1 MPRLIRRSLAFL
13 ALTLLLGGALAASD
27 SAQGA
32 FERTYAVA
40 AGAVDLEV
48 LTHSGDISVR
58 AGPPG
63 TVTVKGKIYVADRLF
78 WGNRRGDVSE
88 IEKNPPI
95 RQAGNSIH
103 IDYLGQHGISVDYEI
118 TAPPD
123 TALHTHTGSGNQAVG
138 GLRGTVE
145 LETGSGDLRLSDI
158 ASSQVRLHSS
168 SGDIEA
174 QEISGPFT
182 AEAGSGNIRLGEKGE
197 GEVRIRT
204 GSGNIEVR
212 GVRGPLWSESGSG
225 DTEIS
230 GAIVGGWEIRT
241 GSGDVDL
248 RPPGDAAFD
257 LDATT
262 GSGKILTDRTVSVVV
277 QGDLRKTE
285 QTIRGK
291 VAGGGP
297 RLSVRT
303 GSGDIRLH

>member
-1 MPRLIRRSLAFL
+1 MPRLIRRSLAV
-13 ALTLLLGGALAASD
+13 LTLNLLLGGALAASD
-27 SAQGA
+27 SAQGS
-32 FERTYAVA
+32 FERTYSV
-40 AGAVDLEV
+40 AGAIDLQV

-63 TVTVKGKIYVADRLF
+63 TVTVKGKIYVADRL
-78 WGNRRGDVSE
+78 WGNRRGDVGE

-95 RQAGNSIH
+95 RQSGNSMH
-103 IDYLGQHGISVDYEI
+103 IDYLSQHGISVAYEI
-118 TAPPD
+118 TTPPD
-123 TALHTHTGSGNQAVG
+123 TALHTHSGSGNQEAG

-182 AEAGSGNIRLGEKGE
+182 AEAGSGNIRMGEKGE

-262 GSGKILTDRTVSVVV
+262 GSGKILTDRTVSIVV

>member
-1 MPRLIRRSLAFL
+1 LAFL
-13 ALTLLLGGALAASD
+13 VLTLLLCGPLAASD
-27 SAQGA
+27 SAQGS
-32 FERTYAVA
+32 FERTYSV
-40 AGAVDLEV
+40 AGAIDLEV
-48 LTHSGDISVR
+48 LTHSGDVSVR

-63 TVTVKGKIYVADRLF
+63 TVTVKGKIYVADRL
-78 WGNRRGDVSE
+78 WGTRRGDVAE

-95 RQAGNSIH
+95 RQSGNSIH
-103 IDYLGQHGISVDYEI
+103 IDYLSQHGISVAYEI
-118 TAPPD
+118 TTPPE
-123 TALHTHTGSGNQAVG
+123 TALNTHSGSGNQEVG

-174 QEISGPFT
+174 LEISGPFT

-197 GEVRIRT
+197 GEVHIRT

-257 LDATT
+257 LDAST
-262 GSGKILTDRTVSVVV
+262 GSGKILTDRTVSIVV
-277 QGDLRKTE
+277 QGDLRRTE

>member
-1 MPRLIRRSLAFL
+1 MPNLIRRSLAVL
-13 ALTLLLGGALAASD
+13 GLNLLLGGALAASD
-27 SAQGA
+27 SAQGS
-32 FERTYAVA
+32 FERTYSV
-40 AGAVDLEV
+40 AGAIDLEV

-63 TVTVKGKIYVADRLF
+63 TVTVKGEIYIADRL
-78 WGNRRGDVSE
+78 WGNRRGDVVE

-95 RQAGNSIH
+95 RQSGNSIH
-103 IDYLGQHGISVDYEI
+103 IDYLSQHGISVAYEI
-118 TAPPD
+118 TAPSN
-123 TALHTHTGSGNQAVG
+123 TALHTHSGSGNQEVG

-158 ASSQVRLHSS
+158 AGSQVRLHSG

-262 GSGKILTDRTVSVVV
+262 GSGKILTDRTVSIVV

-303 GSGDIRLH
+303 GSGDVRLH

>member
-1 MPRLIRRSLAFL
+1 MPRLIRRSLAVL
-13 ALTLLLGGALAASD
+13 ALTLLLGGALTASD
-27 SAQGA
+27 SVQGS
-32 FERTYAVA
+32 FERTYSV
-40 AGAVDLEV
+40 AGAVNLEV
-48 LTHSGDISVR
+48 LTHSGDISIR

-95 RQAGNSIH
+95 RQSGNSIH
-103 IDYLGQHGISVDYEI
+103 IDYLSQHGISVDYEI
-118 TAPPD
+118 TAPAA
-123 TALHTHTGSGNQAVG
+123 TALHTHSGSGNQVVG

-158 ASSQVRLHSS
+158 ATSQVLLHSS

-174 QEISGPFT
+174 QEISAPFT

-212 GVRGPLWSESGSG
+212 GVRGALWAESGSG
-225 DTEIS
+225 DAEIS

-248 RPPGDAAFD
+248 RPPADAAFD

-262 GSGKILTDRTVSVVV
+262 GSGNIITDRTVSIAV
-277 QGDLRKTE
+277 QGDLRKAE

-303 GSGDIRLH
+303 GSGDIRIH